1 MQVEIFRLA
10 SQPIRIEVKDG
21 ASVRDVLDAPG
32 SGKAVGRDD
41 ITLAEAAAEMYG
53 SVDRLGSFRVDGAPA
68 ELDTPVPAGATL
80 LIIPKVEGGR
90 G

>member
-10 SQPIRIEVKDG
+10 SQPVRIEVKEG

-32 SGKAVGRDD
+32 SGQAIGREGVS
-41 ITLAEAAAEMYG
+41 LAEAAEEMYG
-53 SVDRLGSFRVDGAPA
+53 SVERLGSFRVDGVPA
-68 ELDTPVPAGATL
+68 GLDTPVPAGATL
-80 LIIPKVEGGR
+80 LIVPKVEGGL